1 MEGRHTV
8 LLLYAPIHELSN
20 ISLYFP
26 KRRAPSYRY
35 KNRAPR
41 PETASKDHGR
51 AEVDLTGSKQRGQSS
66 RSSDSLLDAQRATKG
81 AVAELC
87 WLAEEHRQLL
97 ADLLSLCKVCAKNV
111 RMGNQD
117 GRLQEYVEGQEAH
130 FRGQALSGG
139 YSHAVAPDNKRTA
152 PKSKRLKKLGGK
164 RPDGTEDFSQIKVKK
179 KVLSEASSA
188 ELPSKN
194 GDSNVDDKLAKRGQG
209 VRPLTHASD
218 SSVTGSYIGVAS
230 GPILPMEEP
239 FQISKESWDFMED
252 NRAFDPDMDFC
263 NDFSEYDGEL
273 GYGSSFC
280 SLMEGLNRRESG
292 SNLRPVKSSDSSGET
307 SGNVK
312 AARQVFGERGNAGA
326 RVVAKVQEVDG
337 RVRHVSRTSPVTG
350 GPAVV
355 HSGTWK
361 REGNKL
367 PEGLRLPLSHTN
379 EPYPQSKSHARSPAS
394 PSLTGVFSSSFP
406 ASNSLQSMSPMLS
419 PLSSKQESPQLN
431 HRILVLS
438 DKDAE
443 HEQDTDEPRLF
454 SEVVDRNGNKRTATR
469 LDLNLGRR
477 PIPLV
482 VLIKRWSLNFPSQS
496 DYELRIFEVRGEHA
510 VTVSRL
516 EEVIAR
522 MRRDRTY
529 NAGQV
534 RPEVC
539 DVAVSTADDPVLKSS
554 RTVSIQTDR
563 ETFIKSPDGTG
574 GLALSPTQALPK
586 KLNLDAI
593 GLNLKAGAAPAPPPP
608 PPPPPL
614 PSGLPGP
621 PPPPPPPLPGN
632 MGAPPPPPP
641 PPPLP
646 GGGPPPPPPPPPPP
660 GLPGA
665 VPPPPP
671 PPPGCGPPPP
681 PPMGG
686 FGQMQEKAP
695 RKPTIEPTCPM
706 KPLYWN
712 RIQIQDNKYVEY
724 NNTLWGSLEE
734 PHIAN
739 ANEFEDLFSKAT
751 PQPKKKPLS
760 DTYEKKAKAKKI
772 VKLLDGKRSQAV
784 GILISSLHLEMKD
797 IQHAVSLYVAA
808 LRLLIFVFFQRATGD
823 ELDMIVRH
831 CEKSKEDEV
840 KLLDKP
846 EQFLYELSQIPEF
859 AGRVHC
865 IIFQSV
871 FLDTVSSIQR
881 KVAIVSNVCKDLLQ
895 CKHLRDIMGLVLAF
909 GNYMNGGN
917 RTRGQ
922 ADGFGLEILPKLK
935 DVKSRDNK
943 TNLVDYVVLYYLQ
956 NFDKHAGTEKSVFP
970 LPDPQD
976 FFQAAQVKF
985 DDLIKDT
992 RKLKRDLTACEKDV
1006 QKVCANSSEENLQ
1019 PFKDKMESFIST
1031 GESATVSFQDMVS
1044 YFGVKPKSGDKEVAP
1059 GYVFMLWYEFSSDFK
1074 NAWVRQSKNIS
1085 KERLKEAQENIKKI
1099 TADKRVETKKINA
1112 NSLVS
1117 SAHQRLTSPA
1127 GELPAAESLVVF
1139 SPTEREAATE
1149 GNWRLLQLSRP
1160 PSGGRTW

>member
-1 MEGRHTV
+1 MAPTMEGRHTV

-51 AEVDLTGSKQRGQSS
+51 AEVHLTGSKQRGQSS

-164 RPDGTEDFSQIKVKK
+164 RPDGAEDFSQIKVKK

-337 RVRHVSRTSPVTG
+337 RVQHVSRTSPVTG

-443 HEQDTDEPRLF
+443 HEQDTDEPQLF
-454 SEVVDRNGNKRTATR
+454 SVDRNGNKRTATR

-477 PIPLV
+477 PSNA
-482 VLIKRWSLNFPSQS
+482 KWTSSSNSTTTDDSLLRQDDIWMLDGDEPQEPTRRAQRPDHLDFLRITPPEDDIIGDTPYCPKLERMAEVTSPTDSEDRTPRRLQAVWPPPKPRDEEEKVGLKYTEADPSQDVHDATLLLGAPKSWCGTSHPGVKRSLPGILAKDES

-574 GLALSPTQALPK
+574 RPRSEPH
-586 KLNLDAI
+586 
-593 GLNLKAGAAPAPPPP
+593 
-608 PPPPPL
+608 
-614 PSGLPGP
+614 PGP
-621 PPPPPPPLPGN
+621 SQKAQPG
-632 MGAPPPPPP
+632 
-641 PPPLP
+641 
-646 GGGPPPPPPPPPPP
+646 
-660 GLPGA
+660 
-665 VPPPPP
+665 
-671 PPPGCGPPPP
+671 
-681 PPMGG
+681 
-686 FGQMQEKAP
+686 
-695 RKPTIEPTCPM
+695 RHWTEPEG
-706 KPLYWN
+706 
-712 RIQIQDNKYVEY
+712 R
-724 NNTLWGSLEE
+724 GSTGS
-734 PHIAN
+734 ASS
-739 ANEFEDLFSKAT
+739 AAT
-751 PQPKKKPLS
+751 PTSPIRPPWTSAAASSPSAGQHGSTTTTPTP
-760 DTYEKKAKAKKI
+760 TATPRW
-772 VKLLDGKRSQAV
+772 RSTTTTAAASASRFTWSRTASPSP
-784 GILISSLHLEMKD
+784 SS
-797 IQHAVSLYVAA
+797 
-808 LRLLIFVFFQRATGD
+808 RLWT
-823 ELDMIVRH
+823 
-831 CEKSKEDEV
+831 
-840 KLLDKP
+840 
-846 EQFLYELSQIPEF
+846 
-859 AGRVHC
+859 
-865 IIFQSV
+865 
-871 FLDTVSSIQR
+871 T
-881 KVAIVSNVCKDLLQ
+881 
-895 CKHLRDIMGLVLAF
+895 
-909 GNYMNGGN
+909 
-917 RTRGQ
+917 T
-922 ADGFGLEILPKLK
+922 
-935 DVKSRDNK
+935 
-943 TNLVDYVVLYYLQ
+943 
-956 NFDKHAGTEKSVFP
+956 
-970 LPDPQD
+970 
-976 FFQAAQVKF
+976 
-985 DDLIKDT
+985 
-992 RKLKRDLTACEKDV
+992 
-1006 QKVCANSSEENLQ
+1006 
-1019 PFKDKMESFIST
+1019 
-1031 GESATVSFQDMVS
+1031 SATD
-1044 YFGVKPKSGDKEVAP
+1044 GGLRP
-1059 GYVFMLWYEFSSDFK
+1059 
-1074 NAWVRQSKNIS
+1074 N
-1085 KERLKEAQENIKKI
+1085 
-1099 TADKRVETKKINA
+1099 
-1112 NSLVS
+1112 
-1117 SAHQRLTSPA
+1117 A
-1127 GELPAAESLVVF
+1127 GEGPAE
-1139 SPTEREAATE
+1139 THH
-1149 GNWRLLQLSRP
+1149 
-1160 PSGGRTW
+1160 